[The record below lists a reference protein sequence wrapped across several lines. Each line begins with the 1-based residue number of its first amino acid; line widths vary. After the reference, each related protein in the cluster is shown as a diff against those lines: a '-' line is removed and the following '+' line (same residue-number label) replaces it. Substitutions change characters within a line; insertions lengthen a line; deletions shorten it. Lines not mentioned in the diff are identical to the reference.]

1 MGKANFFPFP
11 SQGMSVPKE
20 NKRPGSGEDGEAIA
34 SSVLITVGCHL
45 LNLITAT
52 VG

>member
-1 MGKANFFPFP
+1 MFLRKT
-11 SQGMSVPKE
+11 
-20 NKRPGSGEDGEAIA
+20 KRPGSGEDGEVIA